1 MDNAMVKRGIGA
13 VVLAIIAALLLG
25 YLLKDKS
32 REREEVVMKLPNAP
46 EMNIPSLTGSLAD
59 LTDANTDTPTFLDN
73 AKATTNDVT
82 DTLKGSGSTIIASA
96 TGAVDNATDTVKTT
110 MDSTSAAIQDM
121 KPGFAIRPSLQNEEK
136 EIVDTTKLSPT
147 NAPKIEDTVKKAKET
162 VIASSNTA
170 KNNATKKTFK
180 PHIVEKKP
188 TKKEAPKQAKAPTK
202 PTPPTNTN
210 ISATPLGKYSIQLLA
225 TSSQSR
231 ADKLA
236 NTMKGEGY
244 KVFVTQATREDKI
257 LFRVRVGGHGDRAAA
272 IKAQEGMKRRYQKNF
287 FVQNSLVI
295 SN

>member
-13 VVLAIIAALLLG
+13 IVLAVIAALLLG

-46 EMNIPSLTGSLAD
+46 EMNIPSLTGSHTNS
-59 LTDANTDTPTFLDN
+59 TDANSETPTLLDN
-73 AKATTNDVT
+73 AKATISETTSGVT
-82 DTLKGSGSTIIASA
+82 DTLKDSGSTIVASA
-96 TGAVDNATDTVKTT
+96 TGAVDNATDTVKAT
-110 MDSTSAAIQDM
+110 MDSTSAAIQGM

-147 NAPKIEDTVKKAKET
+147 NSPKIEDTVKKTKET
-162 VIASSNTA
+162 VIASSNT
-170 KNNATKKTFK
+170 TKKTFK

-210 ISATPLGKYSIQLLA
+210 VSTTPIGKYSIQLLA

-231 ADKLA
+231 ANKLA

-257 LFRVRVGGHGDRAAA
+257 LYRVRVGGHGDRAAA